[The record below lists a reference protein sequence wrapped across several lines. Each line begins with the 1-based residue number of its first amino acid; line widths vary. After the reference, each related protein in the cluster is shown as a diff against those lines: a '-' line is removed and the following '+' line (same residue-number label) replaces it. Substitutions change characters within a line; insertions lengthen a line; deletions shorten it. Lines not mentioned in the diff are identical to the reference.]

1 MNSQPSLTDMND
13 LNTNPHNEEEPV
25 DGETPR
31 EATPRRRK
39 WPYLLGV
46 ILTWTAII
54 ALIVVIHRGRNK
66 TEEPEEPTDTVKVSP
81 TPTIPVA
88 DTIATFIS
96 DDEIE
101 DVTPVK
107 EAPAESEPENT
118 DTVTAAP
125 EEPAE
130 PHVDED
136 VPEEVPAVVPE
147 APDTTAVL

>member
-1 MNSQPSLTDMND
+1 M
-13 LNTNPHNEEEPV
+13 
-25 DGETPR
+25 
-31 EATPRRRK
+31 
-39 WPYLLGV
+39 
-46 ILTWTAII
+46 
-54 ALIVVIHRGRNK
+54 IHRGRNK
-66 TEEPEEPTDTVKVSP
+66 AEEPEEPTDTVKVSP

-88 DTIATFIS
+88 DTVATFIS
-96 DDEIE
+96 EDEIE

-136 VPEEVPAVVPE
+136 VPEEVPSVVPE
-147 APDTTAVL
+147 APDTTALL